1 MTATASDKKYFPA
14 LHNWKC
20 GIQSQKKFGIIIL
33 ILHMLAVPAV
43 IISAIISICTG
54 HQIDNAE
61 PYAAIAIFTTA
72 AAGFLGIF
80 TAVESFKCLYSRS
93 VVDMKLSLPM
103 TSDQRF
109 ISNYLTGLFTYI
121 APFLAAQIIGII
133 LICCGLVF
141 IDGKTFE
148 YVFYSYPEPTRITY
162 VCDFFHQAVP
172 YYFRLLLC
180 GILTMVMLY
189 TLTVLVTVC
198 CGSKFE
204 CIAYSLIING
214 VIPLTIIAAFYS
226 LYASQFGLDANIPMV
241 NVISCVCPVGGIYRA
256 ALEMDDYDINYSLG
270 YLKTWVWAVIFLLV
284 TIAFGALAFF
294 LYRRRR
300 AEQVSK
306 PFVFKLV
313 YYIMITGIIFCVF
326 VLLEYEGS
334 LIIPTMIV
342 TAVIYMIFEVVA
354 NRGFKKFWLSG
365 IKYIATVA
373 FSFAL
378 VFAADKTE
386 GFGAVYKVPSEKS
399 VSSVTIDYNGF
410 FGDFNFLDQVTLSEQ
425 QNIEAVINAHNI
437 VLGEHKEKHNDI
449 AADISYAFKI
459 DYKLKNGLHI
469 RRYYNIVTPSAYAE
483 LSCIDLSDEFKD
495 QAAEEA
501 KEMFDT
507 VKDEIRAYLETNNK
521 NTYDR
526 NYDDD
531 REKITLSLNNISVP
545 EQSASSYYLYNH
557 DFFENVRD
565 AYIKDIMAI
574 NEDNYYHSELTEIY
588 ILSMGYTRIN
598 FPASFENTLSALAD
612 YDLKAVHL
620 ADFSDGELMRNFTSG
635 HISSPMICSAD
646 EWRDLLGITDDSVL
660 YPQYSRAL
668 HLVDSNEKNI
678 YLDTIMDHD
687 YFDIIRHA
695 QPRNIVAE
703 NGYVIEVQGKRYT
716 IPPEYYDTAKRLMT
730 QRTKYSEYYTED
742 QYAG

>member
-1 MTATASDKKYFPA
+1 
-14 LHNWKC
+14 
-20 GIQSQKKFGIIIL
+20 
-33 ILHMLAVPAV
+33 MLAVPTV
-43 IISAIISICTG
+43 ILSAIISICTG

-61 PYAAIAIFTTA
+61 PYGAIAIFTTA
-72 AAGFLGIF
+72 AAGSLGIF

-133 LICCGLVF
+133 LMCCGLIF
-141 IDGKTFE
+141 MDGKTFE
-148 YVFYSYPEPTRITY
+148 YVYYSYPEPTRIPY
-162 VCDFFHQAVP
+162 VCEFFHEAMP

-214 VIPLTIIAAFYS
+214 VIPLTILAAFYS
-226 LYASQFGLDANIPMV
+226 LYASQFGLVADIPMV
-241 NVISCVCPVGGIYRA
+241 NVISCICPAGGIYRA
-256 ALEMDDYDINYSLG
+256 ALEMEDSGNIIQTG
-270 YLKTWVWAVIFLLV
+270 YIHTWIWAVIFLLV
-284 TIAFGALAFF
+284 TISFGALAFF

-313 YYIMITGIIFCVF
+313 YYIIITGIIFCIF
-326 VLLEYEGS
+326 VLFDDGGIS
-334 LIIPTMIV
+334 LIPTIIV

-373 FSFAL
+373 FSIAL
-378 VFAADKTE
+378 VFAANKTE

-399 VSSVTIDYNGF
+399 VDSVTIDYNGF
-410 FGDFNFLDQVTLSEQ
+410 FGDLKFLDQVTLSEQ

-437 VLGEHKEKHNDI
+437 VLEDHKSKAETDVNLS
-449 AADISYAFKI
+449 ATLNI
-459 DYKLKNGLHI
+459 DYKLKNGLHL
-469 RRYYNIVTPSAYAE
+469 RRYYSNVTPSMYE
-483 LSCIDLSDEFKD
+483 KFSCIDLSDEFKK
-495 QAAEEA
+495 QAADGA

-507 VKDEIRAYLETNNK
+507 VKNDIRSYLETDNNMHDSSY
-521 NTYDR
+521 NDNR
-526 NYDDD
+526 G
-531 REKITLSLNNISVP
+531 KITLSVRGFSVP

-557 DFFENVRD
+557 NFFENVRD

-588 ILSMGYTRIN
+588 ILTMGYTRVS

-612 YDLKAVHL
+612 YDLKAVHIE
-620 ADFSDGELMRNFTSG
+620 DYSSGELWRAFTSE
-635 HISSPMICSAD
+635 HLESPMICTAD
-646 EWRDLLGITDDSVL
+646 EWRDILGITDDSVL
-660 YPQYSRAL
+660 YPQYSKKL
-668 HLVDSNEKNI
+668 YYSQDNDN
-678 YLDTIMDHD
+678 YLATILDD
-687 YFDIIRHA
+687 DFFDIIRHA

-703 NGYVIEVQGKRYT
+703 NGYVIEVQGTLYT
-716 IPPEYYDTAKRLMT
+716 IPPEYYDAAKRLMAS
-730 QRTKYSEYYTED
+730 RGKYSEYYPED
-742 QYAG
+742 QYAR

>member
-1 MTATASDKKYFPA
+1 
-14 LHNWKC
+14 
-20 GIQSQKKFGIIIL
+20 
-33 ILHMLAVPAV
+33 MLAIPAV
-43 IISAIISICTG
+43 LISAIISICTG
-54 HQIDNAE
+54 HQIDNVE
-61 PYAAIAIFTTA
+61 PYGVIAIFTTA

-133 LICCGLVF
+133 LMCCGLVF
-141 IDGKTFE
+141 MDGKTFE
-148 YVFYSYPEPTRITY
+148 YVFNYYPEPTRITY
-162 VCDFFHQAVP
+162 VCDYFHEDVP

-214 VIPLTIIAAFYS
+214 VIPLTILAAFYS
-226 LYASQFGLDANIPMV
+226 LYASQFGLAADIPMV
-241 NVISCVCPVGGIYRA
+241 NVISCVCPAGGIYRA
-256 ALEMDDYDINYSLG
+256 VLEMDDGGNIIQTG
-270 YLKTWVWAVIFLLV
+270 YIKTWVWAVIFLLV

-326 VLLEYEGS
+326 VLLEDGGIS
-334 LIIPTMIV
+334 LIPTMIV

-354 NRGFKKFWLSG
+354 NRGFRKFWLSG

-378 VFAADKTE
+378 VFAANKTE
-386 GFGAVYKVPSEKS
+386 GFGAVYNVPSEKS
-399 VSSVTIDYNGF
+399 VDSVTIDYNGF
-410 FGDFNFLDQVTLSEQ
+410 FGDLNFLETVTLSEQ
-425 QNIEAVINAHNI
+425 QNIEAVINAQNI
-437 VLGEHKEKHNDI
+437 VLEEHKEENEN
-449 AADISYAFKI
+449 AAGISYALRI

-469 RRYYNIVTPSAYAE
+469 RRYYSDVTPSAYAE

-501 KEMFDT
+501 KEMFGT
-507 VKDEIRAYLETNNK
+507 VKDDIRAYLDTDNK
-521 NTYDR
+521 NADR

-531 REKITLSLNNISVP
+531 RAKVTLSLQNISVP

-588 ILSMGYTRIN
+588 ILTMGYTRII
-598 FPASFENTLSALAD
+598 FPASFENTLSVLAA
-612 YDLKAVHL
+612 YDLRAVHL
-620 ADFSDGELMRNFTSG
+620 EDLSDGEIMKTFASDYIR
-635 HISSPMICSAD
+635 SPMICSAD
-646 EWRDLLGITDDSVL
+646 EWRDLIGATGGGEI
-660 YPQYSRAL
+660 YPQYSRNL
-668 HLVDSNEKNI
+668 YLVYSDEKNI
-678 YLDTIMDHD
+678 YLDAIMDRD

-716 IPPEYYDTAKRLMT
+716 IPPEYYDAAKRLMT
-730 QRTKYSEYYTED
+730 HRTEYSEQYPED
-742 QYAG
+742 QYAK